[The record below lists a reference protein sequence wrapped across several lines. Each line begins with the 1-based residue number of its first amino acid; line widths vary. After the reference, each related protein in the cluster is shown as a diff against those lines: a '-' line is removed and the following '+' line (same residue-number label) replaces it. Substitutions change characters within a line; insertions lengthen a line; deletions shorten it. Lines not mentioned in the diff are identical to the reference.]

1 MTLTQ
6 MAYIK
11 PSKNDGIPYIIILT
25 EWPLGFVDATF
36 NNGLVGG
43 HTPQGHVTKKRQD
56 KYLIF
61 TQGALFAR
69 FSRAELH

>member
-1 MTLTQ
+1 

-36 NNGLVGG
+36 NIGLVGG
-43 HTPQGHVTKKRQD
+43 HTPQGHVTKKKQVYPGCSFR
-56 KYLIF
+56 
-61 TQGALFAR
+61 ARFAR
-69 FSRAELH
+69 GASLKQY